1 MKKEE
6 SIKNIVDVVIALLQT
21 IILALIPVFFQDSI
35 KLQVS
40 CYSIVFVLTVLFLLV
55 FRDKLIENIILAL
68 GINVSQI
75 KKENLIEAFKMQI
88 VPNSQKIKVFIVSDQ
103 TDKYFLFRIWKE
115 TSELVALYFTS
126 DFINK
131 KLVKKKAIDFSRN
144 KVYKQDVKTIVDI
157 LINCYTANKKFEEII
172 DNYKCKTLK
181 NNIND
186 LYDKLVNIEKQ
197 LHK

>member
-181 NNIND
+181 KNIND